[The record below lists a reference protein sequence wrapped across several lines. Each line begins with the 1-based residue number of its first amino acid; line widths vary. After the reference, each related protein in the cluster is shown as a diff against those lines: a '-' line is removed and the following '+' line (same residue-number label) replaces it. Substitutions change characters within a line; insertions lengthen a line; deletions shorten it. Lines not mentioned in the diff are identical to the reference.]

1 MIEIMSLM
9 IRMIYENDKCDIIN
23 LKLLLMIE

>member
-1 MIEIMSLM
+1 MIKIMSLM